1 MGADGDRRG
10 NLLSPAAAPIL
21 VEVAG
26 LYRRYA
32 FLLMLFCLGLAAGL
46 AVYGHSFE
54 PLSGDLTRIGW
65 RSEND
70 FGWTEPKEHFAPL
83 AAMPGS
89 LEQHYDVVAI
99 GDSFT
104 GESPWH
110 PGTTW
115 PHYLAHDTGLKVAI
129 FDSDDDLI
137 GRLIESE
144 RFKTDPP
151 ALVIY
156 EIVERNL
163 VPGHPSRP
171 GEACP
176 ADTAPPQ
183 VTLRP
188 GRPLAPPLAV
198 TRLTERAWSDWP
210 ASYAAAY
217 LTQNLRRW
225 LVGHETTN
233 SVELELTRG
242 RLFSSRADRRLLVY
256 GEDFNKLGWSEADWR
271 GAACSLLRLQA
282 RVETNG
288 KTLFLAMV
296 APDKLTTYGPFLK
309 AEAFRHISRLDLLA
323 EYPAL
328 NLVRFDHGFEPTEHI
343 DLYLPDDTHWSTVGH
358 RLAARRVEHWLTDRG
373 VLAPN
378 QTAAR

>member
-1 MGADGDRRG
+1 
-10 NLLSPAAAPIL
+10 LH
-21 VEVAG
+21 
-26 LYRRYA
+26 RRYA
-32 FLLMLFCLGLAAGL
+32 FLLILFSLGLAGAL

-70 FGWTEPKEHFAPL
+70 FGWTLPKERFEPL
-83 AAMPGS
+83 AAS
-89 LEQHYDVVAI
+89 LGTLDEPYDVVAI

-137 GRLIESE
+137 GRLLASE
-144 RFKTDPP
+144 RFRTEPP

-163 VPGHPSRP
+163 VPAHPSRP
-171 GEACP
+171 QDACP
-176 ADTAPPQ
+176 TAIATPAVTLKPGPSTTAPVP
-183 VTLRP
+183 
-188 GRPLAPPLAV
+188 V
-198 TRLTERAWSDWP
+198 TRPTDRAWTDWP
-210 ASYAAAY
+210 APYAAAY

-225 LVGHETTN
+225 IMGRETTN
-233 SVELELTRG
+233 SVELELIRG
-242 RLFSSRADRRLLVY
+242 GLFSSRADRELLVY

-271 GAACSLLRLQA
+271 SAACNLLRLQA
-282 RVETNG
+282 RVEANG

-296 APDKLTTYGPFLK
+296 APDKLTTYGPFL
-309 AEAFRHISRLDLLA
+309 AAAQFRRISRLDLLA
-323 EYPAL
+323 DYPAL
-328 NLVRFDHGFEPTEHI
+328 NLVRFDRGFDPAEHV

-358 RLAARRVEHWLTDRG
+358 RLAARRIEHWLTAHG
-373 VLAPN
+373 ALPPN
-378 QTAAR
+378 ETAAR